1 MRQHFLFTFVLAL
14 VAFGCSSSSEDPE
27 TTPAWERREV
37 VLLPPWQAGCTSDH
51 TPIVMVHGFLAS
63 GDTYANHVMRF
74 VANGYCEDRIFVFD
88 WDTMA
93 GGRDVEKLHAFVDE
107 VLAVTGASQIDLM
120 GHSAG
125 GGYGYSFLS
134 DPARAAKVRKY
145 VHIASGPQEGPPG
158 PEDAPVPTLNLFSA
172 NDRIV
177 SNEGIEGVENVDL
190 EDDDHYQ
197 VATSA
202 ESFEAIY
209 EFLHG
214 EPPAVVEIAPD
225 GDVVYI
231 AGRAVALG
239 SNVPAAGSRVEI
251 YELDPETAE
260 RTTKKPL
267 AWFTADAQGYWGP
280 YEGARGVH
288 YELVVRPD
296 NGRAIHYYREPFVR
310 TNTKVYLRTIPS
322 RSGGLTDVLVSAL
335 RFDDGQPTSVVFLA
349 NRGLQPG
356 DALAIDEVDLSGDE
370 FTNPDSTTIALFFY
384 DANRNDETDGTP
396 IGLFA
401 SFPFLSGV
409 DFAPGVG
416 SDRPVVVTWNEK
428 RLVLPRRPGSEGV
441 GIVVFE

>member
-1 MRQHFLFTFVLAL
+1 
-14 VAFGCSSSSEDPE
+14 
-27 TTPAWERREV
+27 
-37 VLLPPWQAGCTSDH
+37 
-51 TPIVMVHGFLAS
+51 
-63 GDTYANHVMRF
+63 
-74 VANGYCEDRIFVFD
+74 
-88 WDTMA
+88 
-93 GGRDVEKLHAFVDE
+93 
-107 VLAVTGASQIDLM
+107 
-120 GHSAG
+120 
-125 GGYGYSFLS
+125 
-134 DPARAAKVRKY
+134 
-145 VHIASGPQEGPPG
+145 
-158 PEDAPVPTLNLFSA
+158 
-172 NDRIV
+172 DRIV

-267 AWFTADAQGYWGP
+267 AWFTADAQGYWGS

-349 NRGLQPG
+349 N
-356 DALAIDEVDLSGDE
+356 
-370 FTNPDSTTIALFFY
+370 
-384 DANRNDETDGTP
+384 
-396 IGLFA
+396 
-401 SFPFLSGV
+401 
-409 DFAPGVG
+409 
-416 SDRPVVVTWNEK
+416 
-428 RLVLPRRPGSEGV
+428 
-441 GIVVFE
+441 